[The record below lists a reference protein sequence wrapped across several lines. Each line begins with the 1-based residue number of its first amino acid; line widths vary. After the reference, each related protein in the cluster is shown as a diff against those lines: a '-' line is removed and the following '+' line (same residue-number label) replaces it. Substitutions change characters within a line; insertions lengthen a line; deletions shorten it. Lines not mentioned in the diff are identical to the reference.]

1 MARGTARAM
10 RRRFSRGL
18 TAVRARYGSTTREYS
33 MIYIE
38 FDETGLPSYF
48 CSAQDDL
55 GYLLAYIPG
64 SRTARWPWR
73 RRNMCMAII
82 F

>member
-1 MARGTARAM
+1 
-10 RRRFSRGL
+10 
-18 TAVRARYGSTTREYS
+18 

>member
-1 MARGTARAM
+1 
-10 RRRFSRGL
+10 
-18 TAVRARYGSTTREYS
+18 

-55 GYLLAYIPG
+55 GYLLAYTRQQDGTLALEKAEYVYGHYFDHTDTHQQDSCTPAG
-64 SRTARWPWR
+64 TLLYEEADTAAP
-73 RRNMCMAII
+73 
-82 F
+82 